1 MKSLVLHGKQDLRID
16 EGTQPEPAAGEVRLR
31 VAYVGICGSDLHYY
45 FEGANG
51 AFVVREPM
59 SPGHEF
65 SAVVDLDP
73 SGELAPGTP
82 VTVHPAGFGDSQ
94 EGIEDKPHLWP
105 NGSYLGSASTW
116 PHTQGGM
123 AEYLTLKKSMVRVV
137 PPSLDLKTAAL
148 AEPLAV
154 ALHGIALAGES
165 PAGKKVLVCGAG
177 PIGLLA
183 AVAAKSLGAEEVTVT
198 DVLDGPLKRAG
209 ALGADSTINVA
220 QEEVPSEAYDLV
232 LECSGAAPSVS
243 TAFAAV
249 RRAGTVVQLGMLPN
263 EPKAVNFAP
272 MLSKEVTYVGS
283 FRFNDEIDHAI
294 ELLANHPGFADVV
307 THVVDADEAV
317 SAFEVARNADESGKV
332 LVSMWW
338 DEK

>member
-16 EGTQPEPAAGEVRLR
+16 EGPQPQPGADEVRLR

-45 FEGANG
+45 FDGANG

-73 SGELAPGTP
+73 SGEFEAGTP
-82 VTVHPAGFGDSQ
+82 VTVHPAGFGTSL
-94 EGIEDKPHLWP
+94 EGIEDRPHLWP

-137 PPSLDLKTAAL
+137 PEGLDLKTAAL

-154 ALHGIALAGES
+154 ALHGIALAGDS
-165 PAGKKVLVCGAG
+165 PKGKKVLVCGAG
-177 PIGLLA
+177 PIGLLTALA
-183 AVAAKSLGAEEVTVT
+183 ARALGASDVTIT
-198 DVLDGPLKRAG
+198 DVLDGPLERAS
-209 ALGADSTINVA
+209 ALGIESTINVA
-220 QEEVPSEAYDLV
+220 HESVPAETYDLV
-232 LECSGAAPSVS
+232 LECSGAPASVS
-243 TAFAAV
+243 AAFVAAK
-249 RRAGTVVQLGMLPN
+249 RAATVIQLGMLPN
-263 EPKAVNFAP
+263 EPKGVNFAP
-272 MLSKEVTYVGS
+272 MLSKEVTFVGS
-283 FRFNDEIDHAI
+283 FRFNDEIDRAI
-294 ELLANHPGFADVV
+294 ELLAEHPEFLEVV
-307 THVVDADEAV
+307 THVVSADDAE
-317 SAFEVARNADESGKV
+317 SAFDVARNADESGKV

-338 DEK
+338 DE